1 MQARMR
7 QMSLFAVVAV
17 ALVVVLGGTALV
29 QSTNSEVGIWK
40 LNVAKSKF
48 SLGTALNSGTTQ
60 IEAAD
65 AGIKVTV
72 DTVGADGTV
81 RHWEFTANYDG
92 KENPITGNS
101 PFGNPLTGNSPFGDV
116 VALARTRVDANTTRT
131 VYKKGGKVM
140 VTQTAVMSSD
150 GKTRTVTTKGAN
162 ALGQTFD
169 NVNFYEKQ

>member
-7 QMSLFAVVAV
+7 QMYLFAVVAV
-17 ALVVVLGGTALV
+17 ALVVVLCGTALA
-29 QSTNSEVGIWK
+29 QSSNSEVGTWK

-48 SLGTALNSGTTQ
+48 SLGTALKSGTTK
-60 IEAAD
+60 IEAAG
-65 AGIKVTV
+65 AGVKVTV
-72 DTVGADGTV
+72 DTVSADGTT

-131 VYKKGGKVM
+131 VYKNGGKVT
-140 VTQTAVMSSD
+140 VTQTTVVSGD
-150 GKTRTVTTKGAN
+150 GKTRTPSAS
-162 ALGQTFD
+162 ALPCPPS
-169 NVNFYEKQ
+169 